1 MRDYISQ
8 NSKRTIPVGYSA
20 ADVRPLLVD
29 TAYYMTC
36 NLANATDS
44 RSDFFALNSYS
55 WCGDATYQS
64 SGYNV
69 LTDDFKNI
77 SVPVFFSET
86 GCNAVSPRTFTEMQ
100 AIYGPD
106 MSQALSGALVYEY
119 SQEAN
124 NFGLVNINSNG
135 SVSLT
140 TDFEN
145 LKSQYSKL
153 DFGSITAKNTSQTA
167 IVAPVCDP
175 KQITSNLTNSFDLP
189 ARVAGID
196 PMIKNGLKTNVSV
209 GALVPVSSTKITET
223 VYDSKGNV
231 LSGLMLNV
239 LNEGKVNTPSDSTSV
254 TTNSTT
260 GTSSSASASSTKGA
274 AVSVRA
280 GALTGLS
287 ALGAMAFL
295 VL

>member
-1 MRDYISQ
+1 
-8 NSKRTIPVGYSA
+8 
-20 ADVRPLLVD
+20 
-29 TAYYMTC
+29 
-36 NLANATDS
+36 
-44 RSDFFALNSYS
+44 
-55 WCGDATYQS
+55 
-64 SGYNV
+64 
-69 LTDDFKNI
+69 
-77 SVPVFFSET
+77 
-86 GCNAVSPRTFTEMQ
+86 
-100 AIYGPD
+100 

-124 NFGLVNINSNG
+124 NFGLVNLNSNG

-209 GALVPVSSTKITET
+209 GALVPVSSTKITKT

-239 LNEGKVNTPSDSTSV
+239 LNEGKVNTPSNSTSV
-254 TTNSTT
+254 TTSSTT

-280 GALTGLS
+280 GALTGLG